1 MDMLGLII
9 QYTLVFASVLA
20 LVALGG
26 MFAERSGVINL
37 GLEGTMVIGA
47 LGGALTMRYLPDTT
61 PGAIVVILVILVSVI
76 SGILYST
83 LLSLACITF
92 KADQTIT
99 GTALNIMAPALATVV
114 VKAITLNQDGKATPK
129 LDYIKLQQNFV
140 FKLTEVNFS
149 WVVPVA
155 LLLISATLILVAIR
169 KTEYEAKSRKI
180 QFILGIVLAIV
191 GIILAVLFATNVLD
205 AVTFNWA
212 IFIVMVFITIIM
224 FLNTVI
230 VSIVRDEK
238 IIVKNVVR
246 TCIMFVASIVV
257 LVLNLINF
265 FDTITMNWFMPLMFA
280 LVGVSYYVIY
290 HTKFGLRLM
299 ACGEN
304 PQAADSVGIN
314 VIKMRYIGVL
324 ISGVLAGI
332 GGIAF
337 IASVNSSWS
346 FDYGVSGFGF
356 LALAVMIF
364 GQWKPLL
371 ILAGAILFGFFRAIG
386 LTYTAIPVLNTLN
399 IDSTWYT
406 MLPYVVCLVVLA
418 FTSKKSRAPKAEGI
432 PYDKSQR

>member
-1 MDMLGLII
+1 MEMLGLII

-26 MFAERSGVINL
+26 MFSERSGVINL

-61 PGAIVVILVILVSVI
+61 PAALAVIIVILVSVI
-76 SGILYST
+76 AGVIYST
-83 LLSLACITF
+83 LLSVACITF

-114 VKAITLNQDGKATPK
+114 VKAITLNENGKATPK
-129 LDYIKLQQNFV
+129 LDYIQLQQNFV
-140 FKLTEVNFS
+140 FKMTEVNFS

-155 LLLISATLILVAIR
+155 LLIISAILILVAIK

-180 QFILGIVLAIV
+180 HFILGIVLAVI
-191 GIILAVLFATNVLD
+191 GIIFAILFGTNILSV
-205 AVTFNWA
+205 VTFNWA

-224 FLNTVI
+224 FLN
-230 VSIVRDEK
+230 S
-238 IIVKNVVR
+238 IIVNIVKDDKVAIKNIVR
-246 TCIMFVASIVV
+246 TCIMFIASIVV
-257 LVLNLINF
+257 LILNLIHF

-280 LVGVSYYVIY
+280 LVGIAYYIIY

-324 ISGVLAGI
+324 ISGILAGI

-371 ILAGAILFGFFRAIG
+371 ILGGAILFGFFRAIG
-386 LTYTAIPVLNTLN
+386 LTYTGIPILSDLN

-406 MLPYVVCLVVLA
+406 MLPYIVCLVVLA

>member
-1 MDMLGLII
+1 MELFGIII
-9 QYTLVFASVLA
+9 QYSLVFASVLA

-61 PGAIVVILVILVSVI
+61 PGFWTVIIVIAVSI
-76 SGILYST
+76 CAGIVYST
-83 LLSLACITF
+83 LLSIACITF

-99 GTALNIMAPALATVV
+99 GTALNIMAPALATVI

-129 LDYIKLQQNFV
+129 LDYIKLQGNFV

-149 WVVPVA
+149 WAIPTA
-155 LLLISATLILVAIR
+155 LLFISAVLILVAIK

-180 QFILGIVLAIV
+180 QFILGIVIAII
-191 GIILAVLFATNVLD
+191 GIILTVLFATNVLNE
-205 AVTFNWA
+205 VTFNWA

-224 FLNTVI
+224 FLNTII
-230 VSIVRDEK
+230 VNIVREEK
-238 IIVKNVVR
+238 IVVKNVVR
-246 TCIMFVASIVV
+246 TCIMFGASVLV
-257 LVLNLINF
+257 LVLNLIHF
-265 FDTITMNWFMPLMFA
+265 FDSITMNWFMPIMFA
-280 LVGVSYYVIY
+280 LVGISYYVIY

-371 ILAGAILFGFFRAIG
+371 ILGGAILFGFFRAIG
-386 LTYTAIPVLNTLN
+386 LTYVSIPILKDLSIN
-399 IDSTWYT
+399 STWYS
-406 MLPYVVCLVVLA
+406 MLPYVVCLIVLA

>member
-1 MDMLGLII
+1 M
-9 QYTLVFASVLA
+9 
-20 LVALGG
+20 
-26 MFAERSGVINL
+26 
-37 GLEGTMVIGA
+37 
-47 LGGALTMRYLPDTT
+47 
-61 PGAIVVILVILVSVI
+61 
-76 SGILYST
+76 
-83 LLSLACITF
+83 
-92 KADQTIT
+92 
-99 GTALNIMAPALATVV
+99 
-114 VKAITLNQDGKATPK
+114 
-129 LDYIKLQQNFV
+129 
-140 FKLTEVNFS
+140 TEVNFS

-155 LLLISATLILVAIR
+155 LLVISAVLILVAIK
-169 KTEYEAKSRKI
+169 KTEYEVKSRKI
-180 QFILGIVLAIV
+180 HFILGIVLAVIGV
-191 GIILAVLFATNVLD
+191 IFAILFGTNILS

-212 IFIVMVFITIIM
+212 MFIVMVFITIIM
-224 FLNTVI
+224 FLNSII
-230 VSIVRDEK
+230 VNIVKDEK
-238 IIVKNVVR
+238 VAIKNIVR
-246 TCIMFVASIVV
+246 TCIMFFASI
-257 LVLNLINF
+257 LVLILNVLHF
-265 FDTITMNWFMPLMFA
+265 FDAITMNWFMPLMFA
-280 LVGVSYYVIY
+280 LVGIAYYIIY

-324 ISGVLAGI
+324 ISGILAGI

-371 ILAGAILFGFFRAIG
+371 ILGGAILFGFFRAIG
-386 LTYTAIPVLNTLN
+386 LTYTGIPILSDLN